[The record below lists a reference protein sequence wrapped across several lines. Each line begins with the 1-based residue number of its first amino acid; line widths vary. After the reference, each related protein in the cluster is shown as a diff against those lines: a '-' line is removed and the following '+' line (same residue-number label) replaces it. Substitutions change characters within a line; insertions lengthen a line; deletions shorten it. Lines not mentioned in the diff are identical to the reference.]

1 MNIEDLENEVQ
12 KISKEEIKMRL
23 RRLGINFEK
32 EDEPKEYYVNLYKKA
47 YDLKTSQ
54 SNQNTNKTNN
64 QFSFRN
70 LLNNHSLHL
79 YKPEETKDNIKQN
92 NEMKRIFNLS
102 KNYNQPEN
110 QINYSPI
117 YNDSNTL
124 FKTERREK
132 KIFKDKYLE
141 KEIEEDSE
149 GEIIDYIYNEGN
161 YNNNLSQSGIKT
173 ISVIRINDNDK
184 KDNDNL
190 LNKKIIFNIEK
201 REREDKNNEKKD
213 DVKNSQLNNQNRNY
227 NLINS
232 NDELLRDNYNNISQ
246 GVNNNNRNNNL
257 SNNEL
262 KNLNNE
268 NIRFSN
274 ESNNYGE
281 QINNLENNFGNKNT
295 NYLNEYNNYN
305 LLNSI
310 NNNETPNNNNLNN
323 NYNDNYNYSNYN
335 NNQFND
341 GNKNDLNQDF
351 YNNYNNNQNDMN
363 NFNINNNFNDFNRN
377 DNQWS
382 NNYIKSNNSN
392 QINNNYEN
400 QQWQNNQSNYHNSK
414 YNNQSNF
421 QNPNYFNQTN
431 IQNSNFYNNNN
442 INNPS
447 NYNNNFS
454 NNMNYQNEINTSNRN
469 NIMNLN
475 SDDIMRKY
483 FSDNKEECNYMNS
496 EKILVNKT
504 IKNKYHSTSDKN
516 IPPQKNKNNN
526 QTYFHNPNIH
536 LETSIQNTVIND
548 IHFNSNIPF
557 NPKINMKRNYLKISS
572 IIILLTIISFIISWY
587 FLKNNGTVNNINIC
601 ITSLMFLLLL
611 YQIIKYIKMVKY
623 YNKIA
628 EKDYKILKERLQFLK
643 LNNNNEQWIKMDDF
657 IENAIL
663 RNNMFKNDYISN
675 VLPRLRDLIMNEQ
688 IIKEQEY
695 YNEGHEK
702 QIIWCE
708 I

>member
-1 MNIEDLENEVQ
+1 
-12 KISKEEIKMRL
+12 
-23 RRLGINFEK
+23 
-32 EDEPKEYYVNLYKKA
+32 
-47 YDLKTSQ
+47 
-54 SNQNTNKTNN
+54 
-64 QFSFRN
+64 
-70 LLNNHSLHL
+70 
-79 YKPEETKDNIKQN
+79 
-92 NEMKRIFNLS
+92 
-102 KNYNQPEN
+102 
-110 QINYSPI
+110 
-117 YNDSNTL
+117 
-124 FKTERREK
+124 
-132 KIFKDKYLE
+132 
-141 KEIEEDSE
+141 
-149 GEIIDYIYNEGN
+149 
-161 YNNNLSQSGIKT
+161 
-173 ISVIRINDNDK
+173 
-184 KDNDNL
+184 
-190 LNKKIIFNIEK
+190 
-201 REREDKNNEKKD
+201 
-213 DVKNSQLNNQNRNY
+213 
-227 NLINS
+227 
-232 NDELLRDNYNNISQ
+232 
-246 GVNNNNRNNNL
+246 
-257 SNNEL
+257 
-262 KNLNNE
+262 
-268 NIRFSN
+268 
-274 ESNNYGE
+274 
-281 QINNLENNFGNKNT
+281 
-295 NYLNEYNNYN
+295 
-305 LLNSI
+305 
-310 NNNETPNNNNLNN
+310 
-323 NYNDNYNYSNYN
+323 
-335 NNQFND
+335 
-341 GNKNDLNQDF
+341 
-351 YNNYNNNQNDMN
+351 
-363 NFNINNNFNDFNRN
+363 
-377 DNQWS
+377 
-382 NNYIKSNNSN
+382 
-392 QINNNYEN
+392 
-400 QQWQNNQSNYHNSK
+400 
-414 YNNQSNF
+414 
-421 QNPNYFNQTN
+421 
-431 IQNSNFYNNNN
+431 
-442 INNPS
+442 
-447 NYNNNFS
+447 
-454 NNMNYQNEINTSNRN
+454 MNYQNEINTSNRN

>member
-201 REREDKNNEKKD
+201 REREDKNKEKKD

-232 NDELLRDNYNNISQ
+232 NDELLRDYYNNISQ

-335 NNQFND
+335 NNQFNE
-341 GNKNDLNQDF
+341 GNKKDLNQDF
-351 YNNYNNNQNDMN
+351 YNNYNNQNDMN

>member
-110 QINYSPI
+110 QINYFPI

-213 DVKNSQLNNQNRNY
+213 DVKNSQLYNQNINY

-335 NNQFND
+335 NNQFNE
-341 GNKNDLNQDF
+341 GNKKDLNQDF
-351 YNNYNNNQNDMN
+351 YNNYNNQNDMN
-363 NFNINNNFNDFNRN
+363 NVNINNNFNDFNRN

-548 IHFNSNIPF
+548 IYFNSNIPF

>member
-232 NDELLRDNYNNISQ
+232 NDELLRDYYNNISQ

-262 KNLNNE
+262 KKLNNE

-281 QINNLENNFGNKNT
+281 QINNLENNFGNKNN

-335 NNQFND
+335 NNQFNE
-341 GNKNDLNQDF
+341 GNKKDLNQDF
-351 YNNYNNNQNDMN
+351 YNNYNNQNDMN

-447 NYNNNFS
+447 NYDNNFS

>member
-232 NDELLRDNYNNISQ
+232 NDELLRDYYNNISQ

-281 QINNLENNFGNKNT
+281 QINNLENNFGNKNN

>member
-201 REREDKNNEKKD
+201 REREDKNKEKKD

-232 NDELLRDNYNNISQ
+232 NDELLRDYYNNISQ

-281 QINNLENNFGNKNT
+281 QINNLENNFGNKNN

-335 NNQFND
+335 NNQFNE
-341 GNKNDLNQDF
+341 GNKKDLNQDF
-351 YNNYNNNQNDMN
+351 YNNYNNQNDMN

>member
-201 REREDKNNEKKD
+201 REREDKNKEKKD

-232 NDELLRDNYNNISQ
+232 NDELLRDYYNNISQ

-281 QINNLENNFGNKNT
+281 QINNLENNFGNKNN

-335 NNQFND
+335 NNQFNE
-341 GNKNDLNQDF
+341 GNKKDLNQDF
-351 YNNYNNNQNDMN
+351 YNNYNNPNDMN

>member
-201 REREDKNNEKKD
+201 REREDKNKEKKD

-232 NDELLRDNYNNISQ
+232 NDELLRDYYNNISQ

-281 QINNLENNFGNKNT
+281 QINNLENNFGNKNN

>member
-201 REREDKNNEKKD
+201 REREDKNKEKKD

-232 NDELLRDNYNNISQ
+232 NDELLRDYYNNISQ

-281 QINNLENNFGNKNT
+281 QINNLENNFGNKNN

-335 NNQFND
+335 NNQFNE
-341 GNKNDLNQDF
+341 GNKKDLNQDF
-351 YNNYNNNQNDMN
+351 YNNYNNPNDMN

-431 IQNSNFYNNNN
+431 IQNPDFYNNNN

-447 NYNNNFS
+447 NYDNNFS

>member
-232 NDELLRDNYNNISQ
+232 NDELLRDYYNNISQ

>member
-232 NDELLRDNYNNISQ
+232 NDELLRDYYNNISQ

-281 QINNLENNFGNKNT
+281 QINNLENNFGNKNN

-335 NNQFND
+335 NNQFNE
-341 GNKNDLNQDF
+341 GNKKDLNQDF
-351 YNNYNNNQNDMN
+351 YNNYNNQNDMN

-382 NNYIKSNNSN
+382 NNNIKSNNPN

-483 FSDNKEECNYMNS
+483 FSDNKEDCNYMNS

-601 ITSLMFLLLL
+601 ITSIMFLLLL
-611 YQIIKYIKMVKY
+611 YQIIKYIQMVKY

>member
-232 NDELLRDNYNNISQ
+232 NDELLRDYYNNISQ

-281 QINNLENNFGNKNT
+281 QINNLENNFGNKNN

-335 NNQFND
+335 NNQFNE
-341 GNKNDLNQDF
+341 GNKKDLNQDF
-351 YNNYNNNQNDMN
+351 YNNYNNPNDMN

-431 IQNSNFYNNNN
+431 IQNPDFYNNNN

-447 NYNNNFS
+447 NYDNNFS